1 LIWPRASAKLASQV
15 LLLGHPLA
23 SGAGCKGGS
32 VDLKDQPGRS
42 RLWITPPLYFS
53 SLVMRMALSY
63 ADAAGAEP
71 DAVKRSE
78 LLDLCMTCWRQA
90 QLLRRWPGIAGRA

>member
-1 LIWPRASAKLASQV
+1 MAQAAHSLTTSETRKLAV
-15 LLLGHPLA
+15 L
-23 SGAGCKGGS
+23 
-32 VDLKDQPGRS
+32 
-42 RLWITPPLYFS
+42 
-53 SLVMRMALSY
+53 MRMALTY

-90 QLLRRWPGIAGRA
+90 QLLRRWPGVSGRAQGLPAPFERV

>member
-1 LIWPRASAKLASQV
+1 M
-15 LLLGHPLA
+15 
-23 SGAGCKGGS
+23 
-32 VDLKDQPGRS
+32 DQPGRS

-53 SLVMRMALSY
+53 SVLMRMALTY

-71 DAVKRSE
+71 DAIKRSE

-90 QLLRRWPGIAGRA
+90 QLLRRCRVPAQPDARRGFFSGY